1 MSRRQKRKAVTC
13 SAQLVRSH
21 YDLQIWI
28 KNIYLYIPTFTC
40 PHTDRQTDMYINISL
55 LHWLCLLCCPPLRMQ
70 RPGATW
76 PQPTFVWSRSKCESC
91 VSDSGVWP
99 FVEVALTDRVSRV
112 PTWRCLL
119 APVSCV
125 GREKGF
131 RTLQEALRCNF
142 EQWQI
147 WENFIVVC
155 IDIGEFSE
163 AMRAYHRLLDLRENY
178 KDVQVNNVF

>member
-1 MSRRQKRKAVTC
+1 M
-13 SAQLVRSH
+13 
-21 YDLQIWI
+21 
-28 KNIYLYIPTFTC
+28 
-40 PHTDRQTDMYINISL
+40 
-55 LHWLCLLCCPPLRMQ
+55 
-70 RPGATW
+70 
-76 PQPTFVWSRSKCESC
+76 E
-91 VSDSGVWP
+91 
-99 FVEVALTDRVSRV
+99 DRVSHV

-119 APVSCV
+119 ALVSCV

-155 IDIGEFSE
+155 VDIGEFSE

-178 KDVQVNNVF
+178 KDVQVNNVSLCSAVLEENKRTAFSLQFYSFICFLPFVNDICLPEHRMRVI